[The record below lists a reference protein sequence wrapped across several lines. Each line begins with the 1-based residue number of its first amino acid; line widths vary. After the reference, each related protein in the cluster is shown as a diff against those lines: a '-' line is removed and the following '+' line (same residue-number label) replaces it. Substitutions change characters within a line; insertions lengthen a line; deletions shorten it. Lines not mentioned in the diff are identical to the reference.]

1 MRATD
6 RGRLFFPFF
15 LSLALFP
22 LYLFFDSHR
31 RLLLA
36 RNLDAGKVVDWLF
49 FAAAVPAIFL
59 IVRLLDLLVFDFAIR
74 RQRKV
79 DAPQLLRQ
87 VLAITLYLI
96 LFATAISSI
105 FHHSVTTFL
114 TTTTVLAAVL
124 GLALQ
129 ETLGNLFAGIAIHME
144 GGFEIGDVIH
154 SGDYLGVVE
163 GMSWRATRIR
173 AVGNQIV
180 VLPNS
185 LLARERLE
193 IFPRNNFNGR
203 VLQIGVDQNIPP
215 ATVIPILVNAASHV
229 DGVARE
235 MPCIARIG
243 AFTDSGVTYELK
255 YYTSD
260 YSTRERIDAEIRRAV
275 WYALR
280 RNQIAF
286 ATAITSVQ
294 SYKPPTVES
303 AELPREELIARLQ
316 AVDILSPLS
325 AGAHETLAD
334 AVRMHVYAKGETI
347 LRHGA
352 AGDSMF
358 IVHHGTTSV
367 RVSDDHPPGWREVA
381 ALGEGSVFG
390 EMALLTG
397 EARTAD
403 VVAVTDVTALE
414 IRKDALQPILV
425 DHPDLAAAISGKIAL
440 RRDGLTLA
448 PSAAD
453 EESRTVLSRI
463 RDWFGL

>member
-1 MRATD
+1 MRAVD

-15 LSLALFP
+15 LSLALFAV
-22 LYLFFDSHR
+22 YEFFDTHR

-36 RNLDAGKVVDWLF
+36 RHLDDGKVVDWLF

-59 IVRLLDLLVFDFAIR
+59 VVRLLDLIVFDVAIR
-74 RQRKV
+74 RQRRV

-96 LFATAISSI
+96 LFGTAFSSI
-105 FHHSVTTFL
+105 FHRSVTGLFA
-114 TTTTVLAAVL
+114 TTTVVAAVL

-154 SGDYLGVVE
+154 SGDYVGVVE
-163 GMSWRATRIR
+163 GVSWRATRIR
-173 AVGNQIV
+173 AFGNHLIV
-180 VLPNS
+180 VPNS

-215 ATVIPILVNAASHV
+215 ATVIPILINAAAHV

-235 MPCIARIG
+235 MPCIARVG

-255 YYTSD
+255 YYTRD
-260 YSTRERIDAEIRRAV
+260 YSMRDRIDAEIRRAV

-280 RNQIAF
+280 RNQVAF
-286 ATAITSVQ
+286 ATPITSVQ
-294 SYKPPTVES
+294 PYKPPTVES
-303 AELPREELIARLQ
+303 PELPRPELISRLQ
-316 AVDILSPLS
+316 AVDVLSPLS
-325 AGAHETLAD
+325 ASAHETLAD
-334 AVRMHVYAKGETI
+334 AVRVHVYAKGEAI

-358 IVHHGTTSV
+358 VIHRGTVSV
-367 RVSDDHPPGWREVA
+367 RVSDDQPPGWREVA
-381 ALGEGSVFG
+381 VLSEGSVFG

-397 EARTAD
+397 EVRTAD

-414 IRKDALQPILV
+414 IGKDALQPILV
-425 DHPDLAAAISGKIAL
+425 DHPDLAAAISGTIAQ
-440 RRDGLTLA
+440 RRDGLTHA
-448 PSAAD
+448 TAGR
-453 EESRTVLSRI
+453 EEEARTVLSRI

>member
-1 MRATD
+1 MRAID
-6 RGRLFFPFF
+6 RGRLFFQFF
-15 LSLALFP
+15 LSLGLFAV
-22 LYLFFDSHR
+22 YEFFDTHR
-31 RLLLA
+31 RLLTQ
-36 RNLDAGKVVDWLF
+36 RDLDAGKVVDWLF

-59 IVRLLDLLVFDFAIR
+59 VVRLLDLIVFDLFVR
-74 RQRKV
+74 RKRKV

-87 VLAITLYLI
+87 VLAITAYLI
-96 LFATAISSI
+96 LFTTAFSSI
-105 FHHSVTTFL
+105 FHRSVTGFL
-114 TTTTVLAAVL
+114 ATTTVVAAVL

-173 AVGNQIV
+173 AFGNQVI

-185 LLARERLE
+185 LLARERVE

-203 VLQIGVDQNIPP
+203 VLAIGVDQNIPP
-215 ATVIPILVNAASHV
+215 ATVIPILINAAAHV

-235 MPCIARIG
+235 MPCIARVG
-243 AFTDSGVTYELK
+243 GFTDSGVNYELK
-255 YYTSD
+255 YYTRD
-260 YSTRERIDAEIRRAV
+260 YSTRDRIDSDIRRAA

-294 SYKPPTVES
+294 QYKPPVIAPDAPEH
-303 AELPREELIARLQ
+303 EELLARLQ
-316 AVDILSPLS
+316 AVDILSPLT
-325 AGAHETLAD
+325 AGAYEALAD
-334 AVRMHVYAKGETI
+334 AVRVHVYSKGESI

-358 IVHHGTTSV
+358 IVHHGTVSI
-367 RVSDDHPPGWREVA
+367 RVLHDEPPGWREVA
-381 ALGEGSVFG
+381 RLAEGSVFG

-397 EARTAD
+397 ESRTAD

-414 IRKDALQPILV
+414 IGKDALQPILQ
-425 DHPDLAAAISGKIAL
+425 DHPDLAAAISEKVAK
-440 RRDGLTLA
+440 RRDNLA
-448 PSAAD
+448 ATRAAHA
-453 EESRTVLSRI
+453 EEERTVLKRI